1 VYGYIYFLFGR
12 GKQKM
17 SDTVIIIKEGGG
29 DNVSDTGG
37 TAAAALAAGE
47 AIATA
52 EQAQDT
58 AQEIKEETA
67 ATVEDIKQEVDHQ
80 KMVHEWMGEDINSLR
95 AALAA
100 LDDIKHEVDY
110 QKMVHKWMGEDIAS
124 SINSLRAAIA
134 ALDERLF
141 NVEALAAAEI
151 IDEEEQEIIE
161 DLAPGE
167 IEATTIEGSEIITEP
182 AAIIKKTVTSWGAL
196 A

>member
-17 SDTVIIIKEGGG
+17 SDTVIIKEGGG

-67 ATVEDIKQEVDHQ
+67 AAVEDIKQEVDYQ
-80 KMVHEWMGEDINSLR
+80 KMVHEWMGED
-95 AALAA
+95 
-100 LDDIKHEVDY
+100 
-110 QKMVHKWMGEDIAS
+110 
-124 SINSLRAAIA
+124 INSLRAAIA